1 MVSAARKRKSYLNH
15 EDIYCLVKKMSERM
29 LWQLNAVG
37 RVLGPLCWFCSA
49 IRAGFV
55 GMRSVNQTGVHTQ
68 KVSVLGLVLCCLE
81 SLDNF
86 IFEFVFCK

>member
-37 RVLGPLCWFCSA
+37 RVLGPLRWFCSA

-55 GMRSVNQTGVHTQ
+55 GMRSVKSNRGPH
-68 KVSVLGLVLCCLE
+68 SEGLCAWFSALLFGK
-81 SLDNF
+81 S
-86 IFEFVFCK
+86 